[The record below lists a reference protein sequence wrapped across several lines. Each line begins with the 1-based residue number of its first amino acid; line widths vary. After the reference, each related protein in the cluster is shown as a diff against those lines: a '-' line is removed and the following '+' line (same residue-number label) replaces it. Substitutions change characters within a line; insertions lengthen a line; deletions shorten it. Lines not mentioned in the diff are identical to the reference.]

1 MRGSLRVR
9 CTVVLFDLDPLINIK
24 TLLLV
29 SVTGI
34 IINDRPLTKSNKQK
48 AGKKMTQTIFKKPLK
63 FKKSHFSALD
73 VAWFAP
79 KRKSPI
85 AYSTTADS
93 DAITLAAHE
102 CGSLIN
108 VIKYYDH
115 NQILLSKESIEII
128 QILLSYGITNL
139 K

>member
-1 MRGSLRVR
+1 
-9 CTVVLFDLDPLINIK
+9 
-24 TLLLV
+24 
-29 SVTGI
+29 
-34 IINDRPLTKSNKQK
+34 
-48 AGKKMTQTIFKKPLK
+48 MTQTIFKKPLN
-63 FKKSHFSALD
+63 FKKSHFSASD

-79 KRKSPI
+79 KRKNPI

-102 CGSLIN
+102 CSGLIN
-108 VIKYYDH
+108 VIKHYDH
-115 NQILLSKESIEII
+115 GQILLSKESIEII

>member
-1 MRGSLRVR
+1 
-9 CTVVLFDLDPLINIK
+9 
-24 TLLLV
+24 
-29 SVTGI
+29 
-34 IINDRPLTKSNKQK
+34 
-48 AGKKMTQTIFKKPLK
+48 MTQTIFKKPLK
-63 FKKSHFSALD
+63 FKKSHFSAFD

-102 CGSLIN
+102 CGGLIN
-108 VIKYYDH
+108 VINYYDH

-128 QILLSYGITNL
+128 QILLSYGITDL

>member
-1 MRGSLRVR
+1 
-9 CTVVLFDLDPLINIK
+9 
-24 TLLLV
+24 
-29 SVTGI
+29 
-34 IINDRPLTKSNKQK
+34 
-48 AGKKMTQTIFKKPLK
+48 MTQTIFEKPLK
-63 FKKSHFSALD
+63 FKKSHFSAFD

-79 KRKSPI
+79 NRKSPI

-93 DAITLAAHE
+93 DAITLAAQEHD
-102 CGSLIN
+102 GLRN
-108 VIKYYDH
+108 VIKLYNH